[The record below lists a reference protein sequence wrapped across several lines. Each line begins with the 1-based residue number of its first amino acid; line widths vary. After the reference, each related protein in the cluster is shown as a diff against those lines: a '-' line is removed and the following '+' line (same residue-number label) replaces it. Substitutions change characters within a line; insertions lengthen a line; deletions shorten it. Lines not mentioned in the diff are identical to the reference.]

1 MPLSFRSR
9 FLTETFFDTYVSLRK
24 SGQRLAPCGLHAKW
38 PTKLRATQGGELTRK
53 VVPMKSI
60 CCRHPRKLSGIELKH
75 APPRARSFV
84 VGHALACPFYS
95 RVAKSHTG
103 NDDGLSRYRFAVGF
117 PLSGRR
123 ALRSEGGAHR
133 ARHCTPEPL
142 RRRERLSRGLH
153 HRRARGGRS
162 RIFHLASAL
171 HRRHAGPAQAR
182 SHLAGGP
189 RGGPQPRIR
198 SKSGSR

>member
-75 APPRARSFV
+75 APPMARTIL
-84 VGHALACPFYS
+84 VGHALACPFSS
-95 RVAKSHTG
+95 RALCRAPQLTG
-103 NDDGLSRYRFAVGF
+103 GLRA
-117 PLSGRR
+117 RR
-123 ALRSEGGAHR
+123 AACYYR
-133 ARHCTPEPL
+133 AI
-142 RRRERLSRGLH
+142 RGIGF
-153 HRRARGGRS
+153 AR
-162 RIFHLASAL
+162 
-171 HRRHAGPAQAR
+171 
-182 SHLAGGP
+182 
-189 RGGPQPRIR
+189 
-198 SKSGSR
+198 